1 MLKIGLSACFMYP
14 DPTRTVFGHKSLT
27 YLEND
32 MARYVAREGVLP
44 ILIPDLPT
52 ERLLPILE
60 QLDGI
65 VFQGGADLCPE
76 TYGEPYLDK
85 ARWPGDKHRDTYEF
99 ALADFFFKNGLPML
113 GICRGFQVLNCY
125 FGGTLHQDIPTL
137 IQTSTEHRN
146 AQTYDRVH
154 HGVSLTQGG
163 WLSGLYKKDQLEVN
177 SVHHQC
183 VKTLGRDLRIEA
195 RSTTDGLIEAFT
207 HANFSNHFVAGV
219 QWHPEFSPTLAGVV
233 DEPQPIVV
241 DFLKAAESRAR
252 NKKIKN

>member
-32 MARYVAREGVLP
+32 MARYVSREGVLP

-52 ERLLPILE
+52 EKLLPILE

-99 ALADFFFKNGLPML
+99 TLADFFFKNGLPML
-113 GICRGFQVLNCY
+113 GICRGFQMLNCY

-137 IQTSTEHRN
+137 IQTTTEHRN

-154 HGVSLTQGG
+154 HGVSLTPGG
-163 WLSGLYKKDQLEVN
+163 WLANLYKKDHLEVN

-183 VKTLGRDLRIEA
+183 VKTLGRNLHVEA

-207 HANFSNHFVAGV
+207 HENFSNHFVAGV

-241 DFLKAAESRAR
+241 DFLKAAERHAR
-252 NKKIKN
+252 SKKIKN